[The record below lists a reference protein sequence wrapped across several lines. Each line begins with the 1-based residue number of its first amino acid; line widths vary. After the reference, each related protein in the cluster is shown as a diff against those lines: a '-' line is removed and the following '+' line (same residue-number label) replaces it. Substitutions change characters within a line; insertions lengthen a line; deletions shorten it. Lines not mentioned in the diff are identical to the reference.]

1 MESNHELDDDH
12 MKFLEI
18 SMILNI
24 FFTIVFIFIGLCGNF
39 ITLLV
44 YGQSKNR
51 VNASN
56 IFISC
61 LAIFESIFLIL
72 HFFEDTIR
80 TIINTKRLFQN
91 NIDNFDFIEKL
102 NIIDNNYLMCSIS
115 NYLRYTIRFIQ
126 AYTVSYLLRIYF

>member
-1 MESNHELDDDH
+1 MGSNHDLDDDH

-44 YGQSKNR
+44 YSQSKNR
-51 VNASN
+51 VNSSN

-61 LAIFESIFLIL
+61 LAIFESAFLIL

-80 TIINTKRLFQN
+80 TIRNTKRLFQN
-91 NIDNFDFIEKL
+91 NIDIYDLIEKL

-126 AYTVSYLLRIYF
+126 AYTVSYL